1 METMKFGGEHLGF
14 KNRGTYVWKSY
25 HEVYLAAKL
34 LPSSQKFI
42 TG

>member
-1 METMKFGGEHLGF
+1 MKFGGEHLGF
-14 KNRGTYVWKSY
+14 NNRGTYERESY

-42 TG
+42 AA